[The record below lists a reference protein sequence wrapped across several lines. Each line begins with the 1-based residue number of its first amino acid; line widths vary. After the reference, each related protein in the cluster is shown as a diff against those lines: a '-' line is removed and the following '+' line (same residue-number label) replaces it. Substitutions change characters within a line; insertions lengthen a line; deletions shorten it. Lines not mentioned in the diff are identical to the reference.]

1 LNGDNTIFRGG
12 AGLLRTALGLAAV
25 GALGLVLGAF
35 LDRAHLFHAYLA
47 AYAYA
52 VSIAGGAL
60 IFLMI
65 GHAMGA
71 GWPVVVRRLT
81 ETIVASWPLLALL
94 FLPILFGITTL
105 YPWARSDMSDI
116 AGAPGDEIARGLVH
130 AKRSYLNVPFFVVRS
145 AVYLLVCSVVSALLR
160 RWSLERDADPRADVE
175 GRLRALSAGGLP
187 AVALSFSFASFDW
200 LMSLTPTWFST
211 MYPVYWFSGGFVAA
225 LALLVR
231 ITFAAQQ
238 EGLLPEVSLSHYYA
252 LGRMLLA
259 FVIFWAYAAYFQF
272 FLIWIAN
279 RPEEV
284 SFFVD
289 RIQGPWRA
297 ISVTLVVAQFVAPFF
312 ALLSYR
318 SKHRPRLLAGVAA
331 WILAAHYLDVHWL
344 VMPSARPSA
353 PYHWLD
359 LAALLAVGGACT
371 AFSVTRLR
379 GRAILPIHDPALP
392 RAVRYES
399 R

>member
-1 LNGDNTIFRGG
+1 MNGDNVIFRGG
-12 AGLLRTALGLAAV
+12 ARLLRVALGLAAV
-25 GALGLVLGAF
+25 GALGLGLGAF
-35 LDRAHLFHAYLA
+35 VDRARLFHAYLA
-47 AYAYA
+47 AYAWA

-71 GWPVVVRRLT
+71 GWPVLVRRLT
-81 ETIVASWPLLALL
+81 ETIVASWPMLALL
-94 FLPILFGITTL
+94 FIPVLLGVHAL
-105 YPWARSDMSDI
+105 YPWARSEV
-116 AGAPGDEIARGLVH
+116 PGDEITRGLVH
-130 AKRSYLNVPFFVVRS
+130 AKRSYLNVPFFVIRS
-145 AVYLLVCSVVSALLR
+145 AVYLAVCSAVGALLR
-160 RWSLERDADPRADVE
+160 RWSLERDVNPTADVE
-175 GRLRALSAGGLP
+175 GRMRALSAGALP
-187 AVALSFSFASFDW
+187 AVALAFSFASFDW

-225 LALLVR
+225 LALLVVL
-231 ITFAAQQ
+231 TFSAQQ

-279 RPEEV
+279 RPDEV
-284 SFFVD
+284 TFFVD
-289 RIQGPWRA
+289 RIHGPWRA
-297 ISVTLVVAQFVAPFF
+297 ISVALVVAQFVVPFF

-318 SKHRPRLLAGVAA
+318 SKHRPRLLAAVAA

-344 VMPSARPSA
+344 VMPSVRPSD

-359 LAALLAVGGACT
+359 LAALLAVGGACA
-371 AFSVTRLR
+371 AFSITRLR

>member
-1 LNGDNTIFRGG
+1 LNGDNVIFRGG
-12 AGLLRTALGLAAV
+12 ARLLRVSLVLAALGVLGLLI
-25 GALGLVLGAF
+25 GAF
-35 LDRAHLFHAYLA
+35 VDLRQLFYAYLT

-65 GHAMGA
+65 GHAMNA

-81 ETIVASWPLLALL
+81 ETIAASWPLLALL
-94 FLPILFGITTL
+94 FIPILFGLHVI
-105 YPWARSDMSDI
+105 YPWARPE
-116 AGAPGDEIARGLVH
+116 ALGDEVTRSLVH
-130 AKRSYLNVPFFVVRS
+130 AKHAYLNVPFFVVRS
-145 AVYLLVCSVVSALLR
+145 VVYLAVCTAVSTLLR
-160 RWSLERDADPRADVE
+160 RWSLERDVNPRADVE
-175 GRLRALSAGGLP
+175 GRLRALSAGALP
-187 AVALSFSFASFDW
+187 AVAVAFSFASFDW

-211 MYPVYWFSGGFVAA
+211 MYPVYWFAGGFVAA
-225 LALLVR
+225 LALLTVL
-231 ITFAAQQ
+231 TFAAQE
-238 EGLLPEVSLSHYYA
+238 EGLLPEISLSHYYA

-279 RPEEV
+279 RPDEV
-284 SFFVD
+284 TFFVD
-289 RIQGPWRA
+289 RVRGSWRA
-297 ISVTLVVAQFVAPFF
+297 VSVVLVVVQFVAPFF
-312 ALLSYR
+312 VLLSYQV
-318 SKHRPRLLAGVAA
+318 KHRPPQLAAVAA

-344 VMPSARPSA
+344 VMPSVRPHM
-353 PYHWLD
+353 PFHWLD

-392 RAVRYES
+392 RAIRYES

>member
-1 LNGDNTIFRGG
+1 MNGDNVIFRGG
-12 AGLLRTALGLAAV
+12 ARLLRVALVLAAV
-25 GALGLVLGAF
+25 GALGLTIGAF
-35 LDRAHLFHAYLA
+35 VDRRQLFYAYLT
-47 AYAYA
+47 AYACA

-65 GHAMGA
+65 GHAMNA
-71 GWPVVVRRLT
+71 GWPVLVRRLT
-81 ETIVASWPLLALL
+81 ETIVASWPLLAVL
-94 FLPILFGITTL
+94 FIPILFGIHEL
-105 YPWARSDMSDI
+105 YPWARPESMSD
-116 AGAPGDEIARGLVH
+116 EVARGLVH
-130 AKRSYLNVPFFVVRS
+130 AKRAYLNVPFFVVRS
-145 AVYLLVCSVVSALLR
+145 AGYLAVCTAVSVLLR
-160 RWSLERDADPRADVE
+160 RWSLERDVNPLADVD

-187 AVALSFSFASFDW
+187 AVALTFSFASFDW

-211 MYPVYWFSGGFVAA
+211 MYPVYWFAGGFVAA
-225 LALLVR
+225 LALLVVL
-231 ITFAAQQ
+231 TYAAQE

-259 FVIFWAYAAYFQF
+259 FVIFWAYASYFQA
-272 FLIWIAN
+272 FLIWIVN

-284 SFFVD
+284 TYFVD
-289 RIQGPWRA
+289 RVRGPWRTV
-297 ISVTLVVAQFVAPFF
+297 SVVLVVVQFVVPFF

-318 SKHRPRLLAGVAA
+318 NKHRPRWLAAVAA

-344 VMPSARPSA
+344 VMPSARPHT
-353 PYHWLD
+353 PFHWLD

-379 GRAILPIHDPALP
+379 GHAILPIHDPALP

>member
-1 LNGDNTIFRGG
+1 MNGDNVIFHGG
-12 AGLLRTALGLAAV
+12 ARLFRVSLVLAALGVLGLLI
-25 GALGLVLGAF
+25 GAF
-35 LDRAHLFHAYLA
+35 VDPRQLFLAYLT

-52 VSIAGGAL
+52 VSVAGGAL

-71 GWPVVVRRLT
+71 GWPVLVRRLT
-81 ETIVASWPLLALL
+81 ETIVASWPLLAVL
-94 FLPILFGITTL
+94 FIPILAGIDLL
-105 YPWARSDMSDI
+105 YPWARPEALSDEATRELI
-116 AGAPGDEIARGLVH
+116 H
-130 AKRSYLNVPFFVVRS
+130 AKHSYLNVPFFVVRS
-145 AVYLLVCSVVSALLR
+145 VVYLAVLTAVSVLLR
-160 RWSLERDADPRADVE
+160 RWSLERDANPRADVE

-187 AVALSFSFASFDW
+187 AVAVTFSFASFDW

-211 MYPVYWFSGGFVAA
+211 MYPVYWFAGGFVAA
-225 LALLVR
+225 LALLV
-231 ITFAAQQ
+231 ILTFAAQE
-238 EGLLPEVSLSHYYA
+238 EGWLPEVSPSHYYA

-259 FVIFWAYAAYFQF
+259 FVVFWAYAAYFQA
-272 FLIWIAN
+272 FLIWIAH
-279 RPEEV
+279 RPDEIV
-284 SFFVD
+284 YFVD
-289 RIQGPWRA
+289 RVRGPWRA
-297 ISVTLVVAQFVAPFF
+297 VSIVLIVVQFVAPFF

-318 SKHRPRLLAGVAA
+318 SRRNPLLLAAVAA

-344 VMPSARPSA
+344 VMPSARPHA
-353 PYHWLD
+353 PFHWLD

-392 RAVRYES
+392 RAIHYES

>member
-1 LNGDNTIFRGG
+1 MNGDNVIFRGG
-12 AGLLRTALGLAAV
+12 ARLLRVALGLAAV
-25 GALGLVLGAF
+25 GLLGLLIGAF
-35 LDRAHLFHAYLA
+35 VDRRQLFHAYLT
-47 AYAYA
+47 AYACA
-52 VSIAGGAL
+52 VSVAGGAL

-65 GHAMGA
+65 GHAMNA
-71 GWPVVVRRLT
+71 GWPVLVRRLT

-94 FLPILFGITTL
+94 FIPILFGIHEL
-105 YPWARSDMSDI
+105 YPWARPETI
-116 AGAPGDEIARGLVH
+116 GDEAMRHLVH
-130 AKRSYLNVPFFVVRS
+130 AKSAYLNVPFFVIRS
-145 AVYLLVCSVVSALLR
+145 VVYLAVCTGVSVLLR
-160 RWSLERDADPRADVE
+160 RWSLARDANPEIDVTF
-175 GRLRALSAGGLP
+175 RLRALSAGGLP
-187 AVALSFSFASFDW
+187 AVALTFSFASFDW
-200 LMSLTPTWFST
+200 LMSLTPTWTST
-211 MYPVYWFSGGFVAA
+211 MYPVYWFAGGFVAA
-225 LALLVR
+225 LALLVVL
-231 ITFAAQQ
+231 TFAAQE

-259 FVIFWAYAAYFQF
+259 FVIFWAYAAYFQA

-279 RPEEV
+279 RSEEADYY
-284 SFFVD
+284 VD
-289 RIQGPWRA
+289 RVRGPWRA
-297 ISVTLVVAQFVAPFF
+297 VSVMLVVVQFIVPFF

-318 SKHRPRLLAGVAA
+318 SKHNPPRLAVVAA

-344 VMPSARPSA
+344 VMPSARPER
-353 PYHWLD
+353 PFHWLD